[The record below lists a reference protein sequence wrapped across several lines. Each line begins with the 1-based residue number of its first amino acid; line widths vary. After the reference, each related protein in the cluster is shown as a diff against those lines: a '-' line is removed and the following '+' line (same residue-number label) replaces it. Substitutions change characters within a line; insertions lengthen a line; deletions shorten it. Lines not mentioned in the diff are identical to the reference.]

1 VLRNALIPVVQYAG
15 ITIGVL
21 MGGAVIVE
29 SIFDYDGVGN
39 LFVGALHTNNNP
51 VIAAVAVY
59 SLITFIALSAVVDM
73 ITAYL
78 DPRIR
83 LH

>member
-1 VLRNALIPVVQYAG
+1 MFAVTTTLMVCIP
-15 ITIGVL
+15 L

-51 VIAAVAVY
+51 IIVAVAVY
-59 SLITFIALSAVVDM
+59 SLITFIVGSAIIDMLS
-73 ITAYL
+73 AYL

-83 LH
+83 LR